1 MPRTVKNTGIKQ
13 KKRSEPG
20 EYSSLLSK
28 KELNKLLYNMKL
40 HRESEERILKLYRQG
55 KIVGG
60 VYTGSGM
67 EAIAVGSAY
76 ALEDEDILVPLHRD
90 MGAHIVRGNPLKRI
104 FCQYLGRANGPTKG
118 RDGNMHMGDPE
129 LNIYGMVSHL
139 GTMMPVAL
147 GAALAGRMRG
157 EKTVALTYIGDG
169 GASIGDFH
177 EALNMASVLKAGLV
191 LVVENNQYAY
201 STPNSYQYNSKNIAD
216 RAIGYNIPGVIVD
229 GNDILDVYEAVRK
242 AVLDAKA
249 GKGPTLIEAKTMRM
263 HGHSAHDDH
272 KYVPPEKLEEWRAKD
287 PILRFEDHL
296 RKSKVFTEKELEK
309 LHDKVLM
316 EIEEAVEFA
325 EKSPLPEGHEAL
337 EGVYAD

>member
-1 MPRTVKNTGIKQ
+1 MPRTVKKSRIKQ
-13 KKRSEPG
+13 KKRTGSEV
-20 EYSSLLSK
+20 YSSGLTKDNLRD
-28 KELNKLLYNMKL
+28 LLYYMKL

-55 KIVGG
+55 KIIGG

-76 ALEDEDILVPLHRD
+76 ALEDDDILVPLHRD
-90 MGAHIVRGNPLKRI
+90 MGAHIVRGNTLKRI

-118 RDGNMHMGDPE
+118 RDGNMHMGDPD

-139 GTMMPVAL
+139 GTMIPVAL

-157 EKTVALTYIGDG
+157 KKTVALNYIGDG

-177 EALNMASVLKAGLV
+177 EALNMASVLKVGLV
-191 LVVENNQYAY
+191 LVLENNQYAY
-201 STPNSYQYNSKNIAD
+201 STPNSYQYNAENLAD

-229 GNDILDVYEAVRK
+229 GNDVLDVYEAVRK
-242 AVLDAKA
+242 AVVDARE

-272 KYVPPEKLEEWRAKD
+272 KYVPEEKLEEWRKKD
-287 PILRFEDHL
+287 PIIRFAKYLSNNEF
-296 RKSKVFTEKELEK
+296 FTEKELADMHEQ
-309 LHDKVLM
+309 VLR
-316 EIEEAVEFA
+316 EIDEAVEFA
-325 EKSPLPEGHEAL
+325 ENSPFPEGNEAL
-337 EGVYAD
+337 LGVYAD